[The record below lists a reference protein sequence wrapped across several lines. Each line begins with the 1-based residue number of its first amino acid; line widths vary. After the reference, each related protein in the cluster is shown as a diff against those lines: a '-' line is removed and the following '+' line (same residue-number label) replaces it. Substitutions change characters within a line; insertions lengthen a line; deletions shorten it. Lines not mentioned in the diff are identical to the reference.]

1 MIEYRNASKTY
12 NGKTVIEDLNLSI
25 KKGEFVCLIGPSGC
39 GKTTTLKMLN
49 RLINNDGGQIFVDG
63 QDINKM
69 NITDLRRSIGYV
81 IQQIGLFPNMS
92 LYDNIAVVPN
102 LLKWSKEDIDARVR
116 ELMPLVDMP
125 FEDYAHRYPNELSGG
140 QQQRIGVLRALAAN
154 PPVILMDEPF
164 GALDPVTRDVL
175 QDEVKSLQEKLG
187 ITIVFVTHD
196 MDEAIKMADVIVFM
210 EGGKIVQQASPEEML
225 RNPEADIV
233 KQFMGK
239 QMQDDGEPVDLLCS
253 DLMKPN
259 VFKVYSRRPILECL
273 GLMRTRDLNSVVVI
287 DEARKYM
294 GVAWIEELIAKRNE
308 LQVVGEV
315 TEASVPA
322 FYTTDDAKLAIAEIT
337 ENKRDYVVVMNGQEE
352 VVGIITRGSIAR
364 ALTSVV
370 WGDERA

>member
-1 MIEYRNASKTY
+1 MIEYRNVSKNY

-116 ELMPLVDMP
+116 ELMPLVDML